1 MTSAGTIVAILSGS
15 VVVLCGIAALIRAIW
30 HLAQDLR
37 DNKIATREN
46 TKAINRMS
54 TRVNTRITRLE
65 RWRATVEKQEPPSGG
80 VAPDS
85 GS

>member
-1 MTSAGTIVAILSGS
+1 VNTAGTIFAILSCS

-54 TRVNTRITRLE
+54 TRVNNRITRLE
-65 RWRATVEKQEPPSGG
+65 RWRATIEKQEPSSGE
-80 VAPDS
+80 VAPDD